1 MRHWNQ
7 ERVVKSLVR
16 KHKEYEFQHTQSR
29 GPTAVAPPLVGRTIA
44 YGRLYF
50 WYILLATLDL
60 VTTVVIL
67 NLGGREVNAIANMVL
82 QAAGPA
88 GLLVLKY
95 ASVMLVVC
103 ICEYVALRKPGLG
116 RKVVIAAI
124 ALSALPVAVGW
135 AQLAAHS

>member
-1 MRHWNQ
+1 MRTNG
-7 ERVVKSLVR
+7 
-16 KHKEYEFQHTQSR
+16 R
-29 GPTAVAPPLVGRTIA
+29 GAQAVALPLVGRSIA

-60 VTTVVIL
+60 VTTVIIL
-67 NLGGREVNAIANMVL
+67 NLGGREANAIANMVL

-95 ASVMLVVC
+95 ASVMVVVC
-103 ICEYVALRKPGLG
+103 ICEFVALRKPGLG
-116 RKVVIAAI
+116 RFVAVTAI
-124 ALSALPVAVGW
+124 ALSAFPVAVGW

>member
-1 MRHWNQ
+1 MR
-7 ERVVKSLVR
+7 
-16 KHKEYEFQHTQSR
+16 TSR
-29 GPTAVAPPLVGRTIA
+29 TGAQAIALPLVGRSIA

-60 VTTVVIL
+60 VTTVIIL
-67 NLGGREVNAIANMVL
+67 NLGGREANAIANMVL

-103 ICEYVALRKPGLG
+103 ICEFVAIRKPGLG
-116 RKVVIAAI
+116 RFVVITAI

-135 AQLAAHS
+135 AQLAAHN